1 MLNFHRSVDIVSKRC
16 YLYRFPIKA
25 NKISRCDQTELHKV
39 FVAKIIKGAGKQMEV
54 TLNSTK
60 STKSTD
66 KKYFFCNGSL
76 KLSEKEKAVCLIRQ
90 KSHTS
95 CFMNAVQTPVP

>member
-1 MLNFHRSVDIVSKRC
+1 
-16 YLYRFPIKA
+16 
-25 NKISRCDQTELHKV
+25 
-39 FVAKIIKGAGKQMEV
+39 MEV

-66 KKYFFCNGSL
+66 KNFFFCNGSL

-95 CFMNAVQTPVP
+95 CLMNAVQTPAFLVTGAQISLVSKNRY